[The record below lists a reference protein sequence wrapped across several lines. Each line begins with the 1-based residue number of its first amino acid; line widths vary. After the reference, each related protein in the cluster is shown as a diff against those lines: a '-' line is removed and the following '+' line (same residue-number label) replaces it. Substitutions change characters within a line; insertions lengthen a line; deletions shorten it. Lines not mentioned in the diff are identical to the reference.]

1 MIRIAVTVAD
11 AGMAANVGRPVQIS
25 LKTYDIECPEMES
38 LLREGAR
45 GNTSY
50 MQAFVSGV
58 EILEPEPVIER
69 LMSGPHSPEETRLR
83 KTITVVQNST
93 R

>member
-11 AGMAANVGRPVQIS
+11 AGMAANVGGPVQIS

-45 GNTSY
+45 GNTGY

-58 EILEPEPVIER
+58 EILEPHDRDWYQENDPQSLID
-69 LMSGPHSPEETRLR
+69 SINAANAGNPR
-83 KTITVVQNST
+83 KP
-93 R
+93 